1 MNANLIQ
8 ARLIE
13 RFASRHGMSPD
24 QAACI
29 WIPRHAR
36 AFRAWF
42 IRHAI

>member
-13 RFASRHGMSPD
+13 RYAARHGLNSE
-24 QAACI
+24 QAARV

-42 IRHAI
+42 NRRAA